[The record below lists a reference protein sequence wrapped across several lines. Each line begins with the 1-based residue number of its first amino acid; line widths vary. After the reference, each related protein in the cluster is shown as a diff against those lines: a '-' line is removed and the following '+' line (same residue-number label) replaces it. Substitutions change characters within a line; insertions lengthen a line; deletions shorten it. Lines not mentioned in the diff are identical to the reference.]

1 MKPQM
6 ILSIFFAAAV
16 GLTSCSD
23 ERETIYAPD
32 NQQVTLSLTEK
43 NIDAGAT
50 TFTVDVAT
58 DHEFAAYS
66 TVDWL
71 DVTPKGS
78 VNFNDQL
85 TVTVQENQSYEDR
98 TGQVCVWC
106 GGTRRYVNVN
116 QAGMSRP
123 STDIEAPEGYS
134 LVWNDEFEGSELSSD
149 WTFEVAGPGFVNNEL
164 QSYVKGNDVAEVSN
178 GTLKINLYKDGST
191 IKSARIY
198 AKRYQGWQ
206 YGYFEAS
213 IRLPE
218 GKGTW
223 PAFWMM
229 PVAGGQWPGC
239 GEIDIMESVGYDP
252 NVVVSTIH
260 CNKYNNGGTAIESAR
275 RTISNAYTE
284 FHKYALEWTAE
295 KMDFYVDDKK
305 LLSYKNDGTGTDAWP
320 FNAPFYI
327 ILNLAWGGS
336 WGGVQGVDES
346 CLPATMEVDYVRVFQ
361 K

>member
-1 MKPQM
+1 MVQKVM
-6 ILSIFFAAAV
+6 LSVFFAVAL
-16 GLTSCSD
+16 GLMSCGEDRDTVYES
-23 ERETIYAPD
+23 D
-32 NQQVTLSLTEK
+32 NQQVNLSLTEK
-43 NIDAGAT
+43 DVDYGST
-50 TFTVDVAT
+50 SFTVDVAT
-58 DHEFAAYS
+58 DREFAAYS

-71 DVTPKGS
+71 DVNPKGS
-78 VNFNDQL
+78 VKHNETL
-85 TVTVQENQSYEDR
+85 TVSVQANPSYDSRSGDVTV
-98 TGQVCVWC
+98 VC
-106 GGTRRYVNVN
+106 GGTRRSLTVK
-116 QAGMSRP
+116 QAGKPQP

-164 QSYVKGNDVAEVSN
+164 QSYVKGSDVAEVSN
-178 GTLKINLYKDGST
+178 GTLKINLFKDGSD

-198 AKRYQGWQ
+198 AKRNQGWQ

-284 FHKYALEWTAE
+284 FHKYALEWTPE
-295 KMDFYVDDKK
+295 RMVFFVDGIK
-305 LLSYKNDGTGTDAWP
+305 LLTYNNDGTGKDAWP